1 MQNSGSQ
8 LPGSDENSASR
19 YRWPWLLAIPC
30 VLIILVA
37 ILLPRPN
44 ANSPA
49 TPPLTNG
56 RWSATGPNSPG
67 ERSGRVPHVHSP
79 GGPAPTAEEIV
90 ADKVSQFGSSRREI
104 ARAIGRRIKKEVPSE
119 VKKFFDAVESGRWEE
134 IDAQFKVLATH
145 SGQYEYSTNHWP
157 ELNPFWPAVL
167 DAYGPAEAAHLWPAQ
182 NLLDYGNAALDSL
195 RPGMIYVGGT
205 DPGRFIP
212 TLLNETSDGER
223 HIILTQNALADGRY
237 LDYLKE
243 LYGDRMATLSSEDSQ
258 RGFQDY
264 LADAQK
270 RFQHDQQF
278 PDEPKQ
284 IRPGEDIKINEG
296 RVQVSGQVAVM
307 AINEILLQTL
317 MQKNPDL
324 SFAVQES
331 LPMKGTYADA
341 APLGPLMEL
350 RAQDGPNAFTADRA
364 AQTLDY
370 WRTATQQVLSDPV
383 ASGSTEALK
392 SYAHDAQAAAN
403 LLAAHGFNTEAEQAY
418 RLALEIYPAN
428 ADIASR
434 LAKLFANTGRA
445 DEGRQLVEDFGRR
458 YPNERTSDEEFR
470 GSILFTTRPD
480 AKKEGGQPP

>member
-1 MQNSGSQ
+1 MQEPGSQ
-8 LPGSDENSASR
+8 FPASDEESGIAS
-19 YRWPWLLAIPC
+19 RWPWLLAAGCLLI
-30 VLIILVA
+30 VLIA

-44 ANSPA
+44 ANSPTA
-49 TPPLTNG
+49 SASTNG
-56 RWSATGPNSPG
+56 LWSVTGANSPR
-67 ERSGRVPHVHSP
+67 ERSTRVPHILSP
-79 GGPAPTAEEIV
+79 AGPAPTAEEIV
-90 ADKVSQFGSSRREI
+90 AGKVSQFGRSRREI
-104 ARAIGRRIKKEVPSE
+104 ARAIGRRLKKEVPPE
-119 VKKFFDAVESGRWEE
+119 VEKFFDAVESGRWEE
-134 IDAQFKVLATH
+134 IDAQFKLLGTH
-145 SGQYEYSTNHWP
+145 SGQYDYSTNLWP

-182 NLLDYGNAALDSL
+182 KLLDYGNAALDSL
-195 RPGMIYVGGT
+195 RPGMVYVGGT

-223 HIILTQNALADGRY
+223 HIVLTQNALADGRY
-237 LDYLKE
+237 LEYLNV
-243 LYGDRMATLSSEDSQ
+243 LYGDRMAALTGEDSQ

-264 LADAQK
+264 LADAQR

-278 PDEPKQ
+278 PHEPKQ
-284 IRPGEDIKINEG
+284 IRPGEDIKITEG

-307 AINEILLQTL
+307 AINEMLLQTL

-370 WRTATQQVLSDPV
+370 WRTTTQQVLSDPV

-470 GSILFTTRPD
+470 GTILFTTRSD
-480 AKKEGGQPP
+480 AQKEGEQPP